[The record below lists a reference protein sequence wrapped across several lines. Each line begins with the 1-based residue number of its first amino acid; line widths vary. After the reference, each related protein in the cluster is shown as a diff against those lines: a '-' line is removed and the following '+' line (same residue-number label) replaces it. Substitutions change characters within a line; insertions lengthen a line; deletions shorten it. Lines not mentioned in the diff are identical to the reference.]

1 MTSSKY
7 EFNAHRVVRRTIPFT
22 KDLKGKKNNPQ
33 FFMACNINEILFR
46 VKIDEHTTL
55 TRGGSIV
62 NCVLL
67 ITQVIKQL
75 YCHGK
80 KREKY
85 KM

>member
-22 KDLKGKKNNPQ
+22 KGKKNNPQ

-55 TRGGSIV
+55 ARVGSIV
-62 NCVLL
+62 
-67 ITQVIKQL
+67 
-75 YCHGK
+75 
-80 KREKY
+80 
-85 KM
+85 